1 MAHAS
6 RVICRPEGI
15 LSHAYGC
22 YRCGAEGQE
31 PLISFLFGPSQLP
44 TAEFGMS
51 AIPRHVGVGRF
62 PLGEKAHSPE
72 ELFWKQC
79 HSHYPPPANVPLCPA
94 FQDTWVL
101 SCDLPG

>member
-31 PLISFLFGPSQLP
+31 PLISFLFGSSQLP
-44 TAEFGMS
+44 TTEFGMS
-51 AIPRHVGVGRF
+51 TVPRHVGVGRF
-62 PLGEKAHSPE
+62 PLGEKA
-72 ELFWKQC
+72 
-79 HSHYPPPANVPLCPA
+79 
-94 FQDTWVL
+94 
-101 SCDLPG
+101 